1 MEFLDTTT
9 AKRLENRPLVLT
21 YTKMKIAPFLIL
33 FNLVF
38 YCNFVFGQENQ
49 QSPSLKILWESYLG
63 YNFNEN
69 KSFQSAHLY
78 NHYHL
83 QKPRINYA
91 QIDWKKE
98 FPDWTVQIGIHDGDY
113 VRRNYSDQ
121 PQWAQL
127 ISIAQLQ
134 YSPKNIKQLKLTAG
148 IFPSHIGFES
158 AWVQNNLT
166 LSRSLLAENSPYFE
180 SGFHAQYGAK
190 NGSWN
195 IGVLALTGWQQA
207 SLVSPIRKPSWGW
220 SSNFVIKDNIQ
231 VSYNGFFG
239 YQNTT
244 GTVKRS
250 YHNFYSN
257 FQKGKW
263 KSILGFD
270 FGQAFINQKSIHW
283 YSPVVI
289 FGKQINE
296 SWSSAFR
303 LESMIDPNQ
312 FILLDEDQK
321 IIQKSTLGLTVEFKT
336 KNQFFF
342 RLEGKKAF
350 EKIEKT
356 GIDKSTLILLS
367 LSKATSF

>member
-1 MEFLDTTT
+1 MLHFFLRFSTPRFLAIVFSSFIFSSINVHGQSKPSQTNIYLDTYIGFD
-9 AKRLENRPLVLT
+9 LERNRG
-21 YTKMKIAPFLIL
+21 I
-33 FNLVF
+33 
-38 YCNFVFGQENQ
+38 
-49 QSPSLKILWESYLG
+49 QSSHY
-63 YNFNEN
+63 F
-69 KSFQSAHLY
+69 

-83 QKPRINYA
+83 QNPRVNYA

-98 FPDWTVQIGIHDGDY
+98 YRDWTVQLGIHDGDY

-121 PQWAQL
+121 PTWAQL
-127 ISIAQLQ
+127 ISVAQLQ
-134 YSPKNIKQLKLTAG
+134 YSPQQLKQLKITAG

-158 AWVQNNLT
+158 AWIQNNLT
-166 LSRSLLAENSPYFE
+166 LTRSLLAENSPYYE
-180 SGFHAQYGAK
+180 SGFHAQFSGKNNRWTIGA
-190 NGSWN
+190 
-195 IGVLALTGWQQA
+195 LALTGWQQA
-207 SLVSPIRKPSWGW
+207 SVVSPIRKPSWGW
-220 SSNFVIKDNIQ
+220 SSNFAVKNNIQ
-231 VSYNGFFG
+231 ISYNGFFG

-289 FGKQINE
+289 IGKQINE

-303 LESMIDPNQ
+303 IESMMDPNQ
-312 FILLDEDQK
+312 FILLDEHQK
-321 IIQKSTLGLTVEFKT
+321 TIQKSTLGLTVEFKT
-336 KNQFFF
+336 KHQFMF

-350 EKIEKT
+350 EKIENT
-356 GIDKSTLILLS
+356 GNAKNTLILLS
-367 LSKATSF
+367 ISKATSF